1 MRLPVQAIHSFQHC
15 CLEDTDRIWSFMED
29 KTAEELRSNHSI
41 CVLES
46 LRSNLRLQ
54 FGRMSLAW
62 RDHNPGDGNV
72 DTNVLARL
80 NTIVESTRIDVDH
93 VLRTSGNKI
102 SHKVLWRPDIPDP
115 SDPDTFPEP
124 YWIFFSFFGFNFT
137 QIFRICPKMLQFLTY
152 LLLKLE
158 SQ

>member
-1 MRLPVQAIHSFQHC
+1 
-15 CLEDTDRIWSFMED
+15 
-29 KTAEELRSNHSI
+29 
-41 CVLES
+41 
-46 LRSNLRLQ
+46 
-54 FGRMSLAW
+54 MSLAW

-124 YWIFFSFFGFNFT
+124 Y
-137 QIFRICPKMLQFLTY
+137 
-152 LLLKLE
+152 
-158 SQ
+158 